1 MGGLCAYTK
10 TFIMENNNMILSDQ
24 TVNKEYQI
32 PELIDLNSVNEAMA
46 GGINCTTG
54 SAPSGSCIT
63 GNSIY

>member
-1 MGGLCAYTK
+1 
-10 TFIMENNNMILSDQ
+10 MENNNMILSDQ